1 MPNQPDIPD
10 VDIPDIDV
18 APPLTTTDIEYIV
31 VSDEDLEKPYRVII
45 RNDDVTPMDFVV
57 LVLRAFFDLD
67 IDRAVQI
74 MMEAHNTGSAHVVT
88 LPYQEAQ
95 ERVYEAHNAA
105 REAGY
110 PLTFYLEPDE

>member
-1 MPNQPDIPD
+1 
-10 VDIPDIDV
+10 
-18 APPLTTTDIEYIV
+18 
-31 VSDEDLEKPYRVII
+31 
-45 RNDDVTPMDFVV
+45 
-57 LVLRAFFDLD
+57 
-67 IDRAVQI
+67 